1 MKKRTPKAMGW
12 LLCLV
17 MVLGLLPAGLVT
29 TARADW
35 IDPDNFAV
43 CQFCGEIY
51 DNSEEGCSSCG
62 LHEPCLEDNAD
73 AEEVQLH
80 FQECE
85 GSGDIG
91 WCDECFE
98 MVTSDCECGWHG
110 EGEDGHSFRD
120 DITFDDHMY
129 ACLGLEEL
137 VCEVCGENGF
147 DSPFEISAGDWCAD
161 CGCHLE
167 CFDPDVYL
175 YNEEPGEQILNHAV
189 HEGLELCDFC
199 YCLVN
204 PSETC
209 SGCGW
214 HEGDCVPIETH
225 QEQCLGWIYC
235 DSCGECKDPEEV
247 EFCEDCWLCEE
258 CWEECPACG
267 APCNCMCVDDYCEE
281 CNTCPN
287 SDPAECDSCGETD
300 HDQFHACEESRCPD
314 CDMCDEAKLSYYGT
328 TECEVENCDNNGNCP
343 CQCGHFGVDLDPD
356 AVDLSTRYDFH
367 VTVTNGQRPLG
378 NVPVYYQYGGKS
390 YFLGFTGPDG
400 VAEGYTTI
408 DAGGAPEGWTVSAG
422 RGGLTK
428 TGGALYKT
436 AGPEPVEYT
445 MRPMEWRDI
454 YDVTADMV
462 MERYTVEGVEDDG
475 TWDLYVIPHLT
486 TDTSYENISWLTQ
499 TKLDKQIEKVK
510 NMAENGIGY
519 GGADSNVELHMANN
533 YGVYLYPLDSSGT
546 LSTMEAPWYR
556 SANQLTGQE
565 APGLIWYIPDVPYG
579 EYLAVVYLPGYK
591 PYVTAYTHYPAQEM
605 TDVRPCE
612 LYAYMSTS
620 TSASTTSRMQQVA
633 IDYPYD
639 LINEEAVHFKPDWPL
654 FIHLV
659 NNENGR
665 STWAVTEPDQ
675 PDVFYFKPTSSSVY
689 ATYTVNIYGPQDHWY
704 LETTYDGNNML
715 YPYEAVKYTDDTE
728 LDTDLA
734 PGITFYAE
742 GKPLRSGQ
750 KVAFTLESA
759 DPEQPYAVNITSP
772 QVLGL
777 YDGRLRYNAGKGYT
791 YVADGC
797 GETVYLCNFSND
809 GYYNSGFGLQGS
821 WKLTASMKGYGDYV
835 TTLTASDME
844 AMTQNALRINF
855 STEENG
861 TGVFFSR
868 KLPSTAEP
876 YIIGRDDKSD
886 WTYTVQADGYVQN
899 AANTYQMRLN
909 EWYRSPTETPGAWH
923 NTTIWGLTAIG
934 MDGEYTAE
942 LPFSRGGGE
951 YRYQVDFYINR
962 KKVAS
967 SNVLSVQA
975 TVSLGDCYDMTMKG
989 LDITSYTNATKEYE
1003 DDDTLFLLPG
1013 QSTTVALKFG
1023 ERDIKQLVFREEGN
1037 FWELYGTPDSF
1048 AEVVSSDNYSA
1059 TIRANEPGA
1068 GTLNVYADTLGDERY
1083 SGAFSEFYVTV
1094 PVTEFKVTMP
1104 EPEVGKTV
1112 SECQASP
1119 AVGCEGWYNVETI
1132 WYKGSSITNGTVMAS
1147 TDTFAGQQEYT
1158 VKVVFKEVE
1167 AYSDYCFYAQGRND
1181 GAINGEKVQAYG
1193 QRDDYYNFL
1202 SDEVYLT
1209 KTYAGMH
1216 DDDGVYVDAVDVNI
1230 PVPEAGTTL
1239 NDLMGQ
1245 ITISSYYDN
1254 VTLKELSVLSPSGV
1268 YRSTPLIAQKRY
1280 DLVLILEAQ
1289 DVGEHDSFF
1298 TVGGTSIVNGVS
1310 DTYFTS
1316 QYNTN
1321 DGGEPHTTCWVT
1333 ATIFCGGESDVIP
1346 IEALYLVPEKPVL
1359 QVGESTKI
1367 NVYAFPENHTDTIE
1381 WSKESYCESYFEWD
1395 AETQTLTATGTPRVP
1410 SYILYAKTVH
1420 GNADVQCIIELTDGS
1435 DALYSFTAKDT
1446 RVDTNGYYLQ
1456 DTSNRGSTV
1465 CIYPDYTKVPE
1476 GYILTGYTITDDDT
1490 GAVVDIDVKSSGGVF
1505 NDTYYWI
1512 YMPARNITATPIYT
1526 PTKSGNVSGTV
1537 YSNGVLAD
1545 MIQITLT
1552 NASTGNVRKLSL
1564 TGENGKEFAFK
1575 NVEAGTYTLEVTK
1588 KDHKD
1593 YLSYLEV
1600 NGDQERS
1607 ITLYQLTPQELVITS
1622 VTVSGTVT
1630 SYGSETDPVVVQLIE
1645 SGTSTVAY
1653 ETTVA
1658 GNSASYSISNVSTGT
1673 YTLRVTKSGHQIY
1686 EQAITVG
1693 SSNITCNVT
1702 MTQVNAETSG
1712 LRLDGDG
1719 VWRYYVNGVLQSS
1732 YTGLVQH
1739 VDGNFYYVASG
1750 AIDFTYT
1757 GLVDYYGVSY
1767 YIQGG
1772 ILYWGVYGLMYVD
1785 GAWCYLYNST
1795 FASNFTGLVQH
1806 SDGSR
1811 FYVVN
1816 GLIDFSYTGLVPD
1829 TDGKYYYIISGLVR
1843 SDHTGLVQHT
1853 DGYFYYVIN
1862 GVVESS
1868 YTGLVP
1874 YGELSYYVQGGILY
1888 WGVYGLV
1895 PTNGAWYYI
1904 YNSAAATNYTGLVQH
1919 TDGNLYYVED
1929 GTIDWGYTGLVWYAD
1944 GNWYYVSGGAVDSSY
1959 TGLALHSDGY
1969 YYYIDD
1975 GAVDTSYTG
1984 LVDYGGMSFYVQNGV
1999 LFWGVNGLVTV
2010 GDEMYYLYNSTLA
2023 SDYSGTVLHTDGKYY
2038 QVVNGVA
2045 VAVVG

>member
-1 MKKRTPKAMGW
+1 MKKRINKAMSV
-12 LLCLV
+12 LLTLV

-29 TARADW
+29 TAKADW

-43 CQFCGEIY
+43 CQFCGYIY

-120 DITFDDHMY
+120 LITYEDHMY

-314 CDMCDEAKLSYYGT
+314 CDMCDAGKEQYYGT
-328 TECEVENCDNNGNCP
+328 LECEVENCDNNGNCP

-367 VTVTNGQRPLG
+367 VTVTNGERPLG

-408 DAGGAPEGWTVSAG
+408 MDGGAPGGWTVSAG

-436 AGPEPVEYT
+436 AGPENVKYT
-445 MRPMEWRDI
+445 IRPMEWRDI

-462 MERYTVEGVEDDG
+462 MERYTVEGVADNG
-475 TWDLYVIPHLT
+475 KWDLYVIPHLT
-486 TDTSYENISWLTQ
+486 AATNYEDISWLTQ
-499 TKLDKQIEKVK
+499 AKLDKQISKVK
-510 NMAENGIGY
+510 NMGENGIGY

-546 LSTMEAPWYR
+546 LSTMENPWYR

-579 EYLAVVYLPGYK
+579 EYLAIVYLPGYK

-605 TDVRPCE
+605 SDVRPCE
-612 LYAYMSTS
+612 LYAHMSTS

-639 LINEEAVHFKPDWPL
+639 LINEEAVRFKPDWPL

-675 PDVFYFKPTSSSVY
+675 PDVFYFKPTSSSVD
-689 ATYTVNIYGPQDHWY
+689 ATYTVSLYGPQDHWY

-715 YPYEAVKYTDDTE
+715 YPYEAVKYTDDPQ

-734 PGITFYAE
+734 PGITFYVE

-750 KVAFTLESA
+750 KVSFTLESA
-759 DPEQPYAVNITSP
+759 DPERPYAVNITSP
-772 QVLGL
+772 YMLGL

-821 WKLTASMKGYGDYV
+821 WKLTASLKGYGDYV
-835 TTLTASDME
+835 TTLSASDLE
-844 AMTQNALRINF
+844 AMANGNALRINF

-868 KLPSTAEP
+868 KLPSTADP
-876 YIIGRDDKSD
+876 YIIGRDNKSD

-899 AANTYQMRLN
+899 AANSYKMRLN

-923 NTTIWGLTAIG
+923 NTTYWGLTAIS
-934 MDGEYTAE
+934 MDGEYTVT
-942 LPFSRGGGE
+942 LPFNRGGGE
-951 YRYQVDFYINR
+951 YRYQVDFYINN

-975 TVSLGDCYDMTMKG
+975 TPQLTDSYKISLKG
-989 LDITSYTNATKEYE
+989 LDITSYTNQVKAFPSQ
-1003 DDDTLFLLPG
+1003 DTIFMLPG
-1013 QSTTVALKFG
+1013 QSTTMLFQTTEADL
-1023 ERDIKQLVFREEGN
+1023 KQLVFREEGS
-1037 FWELYGTPDSF
+1037 FWDLWGSPDNSF
-1048 AEVVSSDNYSA
+1048 AEITASDNYSVS
-1059 TIRANEPGA
+1059 IRANKPGA
-1068 GTLNVYADTLGDERY
+1068 GTLGVEPWILTSEEPAYAEWN
-1083 SGAFSEFYVTV
+1083 FYV
-1094 PVTEFKVTMP
+1094 PVNEFKVTMP

-1112 SECQASP
+1112 SQCQASP
-1119 AVGCEGWYNVETI
+1119 APGCEGWYNVETI
-1132 WYKGSSITNGTVMAS
+1132 WHKGNSTSSTVMAS

-1158 VKVVFKEVE
+1158 VEVVFTPGS
-1167 AYSDYCFYAQGRND
+1167 YSDGYNDYSYEFYAQDRND
-1181 GAINGEKVQAYG
+1181 GAINGETCQAYG
-1193 QRDDYYNFL
+1193 PKDDYFNFL

-1209 KTYAGMH
+1209 KTYPGMH
-1216 DDDGVYVDAVDVNI
+1216 DDNGVYVDAVDVNI
-1230 PVPEAGTTL
+1230 PVPEAGTTF
-1239 NDLMGQ
+1239 NDLKDLV
-1245 ITISSYYDN
+1245 TVNSYYDN
-1254 VTLKELSVLSPSGV
+1254 VTLKDISVLSPSSV
-1268 YRSTPLIAQKRY
+1268 YSSTPLIAGKRY
-1280 DLVLILEAQ
+1280 DLVLVLEAH
-1289 DVGEHDSFF
+1289 DVGGRDSFF

-1321 DGGEPHTTCWVT
+1321 DAGEPYTTCWVT

-1367 NVYAFPENHTDTIE
+1367 NVYAYPENHTDTIQ
-1381 WSKESYCESYFEWD
+1381 WSKESYCASYFDWD
-1395 AETQTLTATGTPRVP
+1395 EETQTLTATGTPRVP

-1420 GNADVQCIIELTDGS
+1420 GNADVHCIIELTDGT
-1435 DALYSFTAKDT
+1435 DALYHFTAKDT
-1446 RVDTNGYYLQ
+1446 RVSTDGYYLQ
-1456 DTSNRGSTV
+1456 DTRDRSSTA

-1476 GYILTGYTITDDDT
+1476 GHILTGYTITDDDT

-1526 PTKSGNVSGTV
+1526 PTKSGDVSGTI
-1537 YSNGVLAD
+1537 YSNGVMAD

-1552 NASTGNVRKLSL
+1552 NTSTGDVRKLSL
-1564 TGENGKEFAFK
+1564 TGENGKEYEFK
-1575 NVEAGTYTLEVTK
+1575 NVAPGTYTMEVTK
-1588 KDHKD
+1588 KGHKD
-1593 YLSYLEV
+1593 YLTYLEV
-1600 NGDQERS
+1600 NGDMTRS
-1607 ITLYQLTPQELVITS
+1607 VTLYQLEPEELVITG
-1622 VTVSGTVT
+1622 VTVSGQVT
-1630 SYGSETDPVVVQLIE
+1630 SYNGNNGFTAALTQDGVTKAS
-1645 SGTSTVAY
+1645 
-1653 ETTVA
+1653 TTVS
-1658 GNSASYSISNVSTGT
+1658 GNGSSGQATQSFSISGVVPGT
-1673 YTLRVTKSGHQIY
+1673 YDLVVTKAGHLTYTIKGVV
-1686 EQAITVG
+1686 VG
-1693 SSNITCNVT
+1693 SSNVDLTASSNTNISTITLLAGDLNGDDKINNTDLKTFRNNFGLTGESVT
-1702 MTQVNAETSG
+1702 NQYADIT
-1712 LRLDGDG
+1712 GDG
-1719 VWRYYVNGVLQSS
+1719 KINNTDLKVFRLNFGLNASVNCTFD
-1732 YTGLVQH
+1732 YT
-1739 VDGNFYYVASG
+1739 
-1750 AIDFTYT
+1750 
-1757 GLVDYYGVSY
+1757 
-1767 YIQGG
+1767 
-1772 ILYWGVYGLMYVD
+1772 
-1785 GAWCYLYNST
+1785 
-1795 FASNFTGLVQH
+1795 
-1806 SDGSR
+1806 
-1811 FYVVN
+1811 
-1816 GLIDFSYTGLVPD
+1816 
-1829 TDGKYYYIISGLVR
+1829 
-1843 SDHTGLVQHT
+1843 
-1853 DGYFYYVIN
+1853 
-1862 GVVESS
+1862 E
-1868 YTGLVP
+1868 
-1874 YGELSYYVQGGILY
+1874 
-1888 WGVYGLV
+1888 
-1895 PTNGAWYYI
+1895 
-1904 YNSAAATNYTGLVQH
+1904 
-1919 TDGNLYYVED
+1919 
-1929 GTIDWGYTGLVWYAD
+1929 
-1944 GNWYYVSGGAVDSSY
+1944 
-1959 TGLALHSDGY
+1959 
-1969 YYYIDD
+1969 
-1975 GAVDTSYTG
+1975 
-1984 LVDYGGMSFYVQNGV
+1984 
-1999 LFWGVNGLVTV
+1999 
-2010 GDEMYYLYNSTLA
+2010 
-2023 SDYSGTVLHTDGKYY
+2023 
-2038 QVVNGVA
+2038 
-2045 VAVVG
+2045 